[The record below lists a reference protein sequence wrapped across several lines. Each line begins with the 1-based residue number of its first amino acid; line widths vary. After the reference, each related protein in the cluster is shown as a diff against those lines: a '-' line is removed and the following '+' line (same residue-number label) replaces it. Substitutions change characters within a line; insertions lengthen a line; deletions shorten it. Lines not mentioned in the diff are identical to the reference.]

1 MKYARLRIVELA
13 PGGAEAFDTGGD
25 ELIVLPLSGACD
37 VTVDGE
43 RFSLDGRE
51 SVFSAVS
58 DFVYAPRDAHV
69 EIRSAAGGRFALP
82 AAAARNRLT
91 ARHIPAE
98 DVPVEL
104 RGAGQASR
112 QINNFCADDF
122 DGADALLAVEV
133 LTPNGN
139 WSSYPPHKHD
149 EDIPGVEVALEEIYY
164 FEVSG
169 GGFGYQRVYGGMD
182 VLAEVRTG
190 DRIDMPCGYHGP
202 SMAAPGY
209 DLYYLNVMAG
219 PNERAWRFTDD
230 PAHHWI
236 RDTWAGQEMDP
247 RLPMTSARRHA

>member
-1 MKYARLRIVELA
+1 VRHTRLRIAELE
-13 PGGAEAFDTGGD
+13 PGAGETFDTGGD
-25 ELIVLPLSGACD
+25 EIIVLPLSGACE

-43 RFSLDGRE
+43 RFSLEGRD

-69 EIRSAAGGRFALP
+69 EIRSEGGGRFALP
-82 AAAARNRLT
+82 GAAAQNRLST
-91 ARHIPAE
+91 RYCPAE

-104 RGAGQASR
+104 RGAGNASR
-112 QINNFCADDF
+112 QVNNFCAEPF
-122 DGADALLAVEV
+122 PADALLAVEV

-169 GGFGYQRVYGGMD
+169 GGFAYQRVYGGMD
-182 VLAEVRTG
+182 VLREVRSG
-190 DRIDMPCGYHGP
+190 DRLDMPCGYHGP
-202 SMAAPGY
+202 SMAPPGY

-219 PNERAWRFTDD
+219 AGERVWRFTDD
-230 PAHHWI
+230 PAHAWI
-236 RDTWAGQEMDP
+236 RDTWADQEMDP